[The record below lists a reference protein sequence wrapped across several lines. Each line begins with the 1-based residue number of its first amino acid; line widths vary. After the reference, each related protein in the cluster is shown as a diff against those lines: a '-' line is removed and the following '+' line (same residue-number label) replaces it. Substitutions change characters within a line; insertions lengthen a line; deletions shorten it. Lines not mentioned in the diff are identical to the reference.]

1 MAIELANY
9 EAAMLIVGSIAL
21 TLFFLWF
28 VWPRVRLTSTPIPE
42 SVQQYSTDFVNYVR
56 RGATWISIL
65 TLFALLIWGMMVYLD
80 LTTSKVALW
89 LGGGGA
95 ILLLVMSKVPEAE
108 NLIAAMTVFWRR
120 QVFPGEEFEITY
132 SGAKFKEELTLVGRD
147 ERFSYARNFAG
158 SRSLAM
164 IPHTIWIDSIVSN
177 ITRQGTVRWII
188 KVPLDL
194 KKLSARSE
202 VLDLVDEYC
211 VESGFS
217 NVVPDQVPYNYQTKL
232 LPRLWGHFPV
242 QTLLIYTYVNTR
254 EYGFDN
260 ENGFLDG
267 VYKIIE
273 NVKGVEI
280 AEFNA

>member
-9 EAAMLIVGSIAL
+9 EAALLIVGSIAL

-28 VWPRVRLTSTPIPE
+28 IWPRVRLTSTSIPD

-65 TLFALLIWGMMVYLD
+65 TLIAVLVWGVMVYSD

-95 ILLLVMSKVPEAE
+95 ILLLVMSKIPEAE

-120 QVFPGEEFEITY
+120 QVFPGEEFEIVY
-132 SGAKFKEELTLVGRD
+132 PGGEEHELTLVGRD

-158 SRSLAM
+158 TRSLAM

-177 ITRQGTVRWII
+177 ITRQGMVRWII
-188 KVPLDL
+188 MVPLDL
-194 KKLSARSE
+194 KELSARSE
-202 VLDLVDEYC
+202 VLDLVDDYC

-217 NVVPDQVPYNYQTKL
+217 NVVPDAVPYNYQTKF

-242 QTLLIYTYVNTR
+242 QTLIIYTYVNTR

-267 VYKIIE
+267 IYSIID